1 MLLPQAAA
9 AVPRWLSLGLAG
21 RGGRL
26 PVRALLPLVPAPGPG
41 LLGRVGAGAQR
52 NQWRRRRQQRV
63 LALAQKHSQEEP
75 PAPLGKET
83 EERPGEGRRC
93 RKLDVGCRRPA
104 GKASLENLTRHPKLF
119 SRA

>member
-9 AVPRWLSLGLAG
+9 AGACRLPLGLAG

-26 PVRALLPLVPAPGPG
+26 PVGALLPLVPAPGPG
-41 LLGRVGAGAQR
+41 ILGGAGAGAQR
-52 NQWRRRRQQRV
+52 HQWRQQTRV

-83 EERPGEGRRC
+83 EERPG
-93 RKLDVGCRRPA
+93 
-104 GKASLENLTRHPKLF
+104 KAQHCS
-119 SRA
+119 